1 MHQSKECPDSAPDAT
16 SYKMPTEADT
26 IAAKPKTVGAVGPVG
41 AVMPSSVL
49 NDSSDSNVRNNASHR
64 VIWHF
69 SLGNMYMARTC
80 STTLGAIC
88 SYSYMRRSFPA
99 LSRA

>member
-41 AVMPSSVL
+41 AVMPSLVL
-49 NDSSDSNVRNNASHR
+49 NDGVGTHISM
-64 VIWHF
+64 
-69 SLGNMYMARTC
+69 GT
-80 STTLGAIC
+80 
-88 SYSYMRRSFPA
+88 
-99 LSRA
+99 